1 MYKRLLA
8 QEPFLRLLAS
18 SNPKRRKLLL
28 QHATKEELKTLF
40 EICLNIIKKNIPL
53 KQDQFKKLNRYKS
66 LVRELGSKR
75 VTLKRKNQL
84 IHQKGGAI
92 GAVVGTVANLVLPLL
107 ASLLRK

>member
-28 QHATKEELKTLF
+28 EHATREELKTLF
-40 EICLNIIKKNIPL
+40 EICLNIIKEKIPL
-53 KQDQFKKLNRYKS
+53 KEDQFKKLNRHKN
-66 LVRELGSKR
+66 LVRQLGNKQ
-75 VTLKRKNQL
+75 VTLKRKHQL
-84 IHQKGGAI
+84 IHQKRGAI

-107 ASLLRK
+107 ASLLKK